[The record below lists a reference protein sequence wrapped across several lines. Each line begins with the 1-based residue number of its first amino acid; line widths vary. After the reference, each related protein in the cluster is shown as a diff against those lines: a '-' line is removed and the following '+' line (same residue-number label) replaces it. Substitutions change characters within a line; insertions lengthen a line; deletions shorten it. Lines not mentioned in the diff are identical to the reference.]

1 MRLTGR
7 RASPYCTL
15 VCGTVLLNLHD
26 PKPSITGPQKGPGD
40 RAQRCMQY
48 ANYIPFSIAAQ
59 PFPYPE
65 YLNFSVLTEGMWHK
79 ACRHTVLQEHGMHRN
94 KCRGK
99 WEWLGCE
106 SSPLPICICTSV
118 PLLANLVLHV
128 WGIWISEL
136 PEGRRAL
143 GPGVASYL

>member
-1 MRLTGR
+1 
-7 RASPYCTL
+7 
-15 VCGTVLLNLHD
+15 
-26 PKPSITGPQKGPGD
+26 
-40 RAQRCMQY
+40 MQY